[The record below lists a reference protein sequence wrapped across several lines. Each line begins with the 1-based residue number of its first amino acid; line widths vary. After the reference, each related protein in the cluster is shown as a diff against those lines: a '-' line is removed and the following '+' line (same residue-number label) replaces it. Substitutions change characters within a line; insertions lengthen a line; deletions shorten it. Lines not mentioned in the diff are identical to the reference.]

1 MPRSFSPRERK
12 RKRETGPPVD
22 PKKVEALVD
31 KIAREYREEMR
42 KRGEVDIWGQPKQ
55 MLDKRKLK
63 HKVEKNLQRDQEQ
76 ERERGEKKL
85 RKKSDRLGLIGAVA
99 QTLAEAA
106 GKKFRE
112 KEQSRS
118 VERKSDINSSRE
130 KSERD
135 SSPRQRERKR
145 TQVKPRKEGSLKSV
159 LDDAKKKKQEEVDPP
174 KAQRR
179 KKERIRGKEIERYH
193 KVNHYVPK
201 VRGEEVRSYKHLE
214 DIMKREFPGFM
225 KIKNLDKLMDDARTH
240 FDLIDRLQ
248 GRNYLEY
255 GEVAKIAREIDRGFD
270 NVHKWSVSARRPK
283 VYMLLDTAISRSEG
297 LARIEKAV
305 RENNGIRSMHDIERR
320 LGQYYAE
327 KEYRSS
333 PNYKKALEMAGR
345 YFKFL
350 DLLKQGGSLTEM
362 SRQVGTSQDT
372 ISMWYDGK
380 TSWMVKLASS
390 IPQKKPSE
398 GYVWLPTITGS
409 QNNPRGFI
417 EVPHKITNHQ
427 SVEHVLKQLESKDV
441 KQLEKRFGPATK
453 SESFMYVL
461 GSLLSDGSTQFA
473 YDSSLAGSRMG
484 QGLGRSY
491 DWSEQYGEGTRY
503 HLSKIGIEMHRIGD
517 REYNPDSSSYPSSG
531 AYSWQ
536 SQFSPLITWMRRSC
550 LGLKDT
556 ESKTHDAVRADWI
569 LSAPTS
575 WRTSFLQGVCD
586 GDGCASKA
594 AQFLSIATSAN
605 SEFYQDLLK
614 SLGMKSHE
622 GDGAVVVGAHDSV
635 RRAEEIGM
643 FRYATS
649 RKENLAKLAKMIDTY
664 YTSPEM
670 SPSEIAYVK
679 KMRSQGKS
687 WGSISE
693 ALFDKFGHTWP
704 YYTVMRRSRRLGI
717 DKEEKPT

>member
-1 MPRSFSPRERK
+1 MPHSFSPRERK

-22 PKKVEALVD
+22 PKKVDAIVD

-42 KRGEVDIWGQPKQ
+42 RRSEVDIWGQPKQ
-55 MLDKRKLK
+55 KLDKRKLK
-63 HKVEKNLQRDQEQ
+63 SYVEKDLQREQEQ
-76 ERERGEKKL
+76 ERERGERKL
-85 RKKSDRLGLIGAVA
+85 RKKSARIGLIGAVA
-99 QTLAEAA
+99 QSLAEAA

-118 VERKSDINSSRE
+118 AERKSDTKSSRE
-130 KSERD
+130 KRERD
-135 SSPRQRERKR
+135 SSTSQREKKL
-145 TQVKPRKEGSLKSV
+145 TQTRPKNEHSLKSV
-159 LDDAKKKKQEEVDPP
+159 LDDAKKKQEKIEPP

-179 KKERIRGKEIERYH
+179 KKERIRGKEIEKYH

-201 VRGEEVRSYKHLE
+201 VRGEEVKSYKHLE
-214 DIMKREFPGFM
+214 DIVKRDFPGFM
-225 KIKNLDKLMDDARTH
+225 RGKDFEKLMDGARKH
-240 FDLIDRLQ
+240 FDLTTKLR
-248 GRNYLEY
+248 GREHLEY
-255 GEVAKIAREIDRGFD
+255 GEVAKIAREIGQDLSTVR
-270 NVHKWSVSARRPK
+270 NWCAKARPSKIYALLETAVSK
-283 VYMLLDTAISRSEG
+283 SEG
-297 LARIEKAV
+297 LAQIEKLA
-305 RENNGIRSMHDIERR
+305 RKNNGIRNMQDIEWR

-327 KEYRSS
+327 KEYRNS
-333 PNYKKALEMAGR
+333 PTYRKDLEVADK

-350 DLLKQGGSLTEM
+350 GLLKQGGSLTEM
-362 SRQVGTSQDT
+362 SGQLGTSQ
-372 ISMWYDGK
+372 SNLKRWYDGK
-380 TSWMVKLASS
+380 ASWMVKLASS
-390 IPQKKPSE
+390 IPQEKPSE

-409 QNNPRGFI
+409 RNNPGGFI
-417 EVPHKITNHQ
+417 EVPHKITSHQ
-427 SVEHVLKQLESKDV
+427 SVEHVLKQLESKDA

-461 GSLLSDGSTQFA
+461 GSLLSDGSTKFA
-473 YDSSLAGSRMG
+473 YDSNLAGSRMW

-491 DWSEQYGEGTRY
+491 DWSEKYGEGTRY

-517 REYNPDSSSYPSSG
+517 REYNPESSSYPSSG
-531 AYSWQ
+531 AYAWQ

-550 LGLKDT
+550 LGLKDI
-556 ESKTHDAVRADWI
+556 ESKTYDAVRADWI

-594 AQFLSIATSAN
+594 AQFLSIGTSAN
-605 SEFYQDLLK
+605 SEFYRNLLK
-614 SLGMKSHE
+614 SFGMKTHE
-622 GDGAVVVGAHDSV
+622 GGGAVVVSSHDSMK
-635 RRAEEIGM
+635 RAAEIGM

-679 KMRSQGKS
+679 KMRSQGNS

-704 YYTVMRRSRRLGI
+704 YYTVMRWSRRVGI
-717 DKEEKPT
+717 DKEERPT